1 MRIDESIVKHSLRE
15 IEKTTGRYRPRI
27 ENAVGRIVGM
37 ESAVVAKAVKEFLG
51 SNDIPGFNARLEAY
65 YGRGGAFLREA
76 RKAMYPVVRDFMELI
91 QGDALDAVSRVAT
104 ISRGEEFV
112 RRYTRHYA
120 LRHASSSRRQLLKL
134 VRDAGKPKVGKI
146 KTEASLRVRAPSK
159 FVMLSDLP
167 QQAVTERINQWKQDR
182 RRAKVVAMDESIRQS
197 NAIARESWRTSGVT
211 KLRWVTTGKS
221 CPFCSQL
228 HNRVVGIRQPFLEDG
243 EVLTVQYEKK
253 E

>member
-1 MRIDESIVKHSLRE
+1 MRVDESIVKHSLRE

-104 ISRGEEFV
+104 VSRGEEFV

-146 KTEASLRVRAPSK
+146 KEQVSLRQAVQ
-159 FVMLSDLP
+159 VTDLP
-167 QQAVTERINQWKQDR
+167 AAEVTRRITEWKL
-182 RRAKVVAMDESIRQS
+182 RRAKTISEDEAIRES

-211 KLRWVTTGKS
+211 KLRWRTTSGKP
-221 CPFCSQL
+221 CPFCAQL
-228 HNRVVGIRQPFLEDG
+228 NNKVVGIRQPFLEDG
-243 EVLTVQYEKK
+243 EVLTAEYEKK